1 MDEDRQKDK
10 GTQKN
15 QKNKVYNM
23 LMVEDDFEITDQLER
38 ILKNAQRFD
47 CELTTARSGK
57 EGFEYLRENDYDV
70 ILSEYD
76 MPDMDGIEFL
86 KRVKEGYSPEIM
98 RFLIIDEGDEK
109 RAKQALKDGIIHQYI
124 ESPWDSEEVKLTVC
138 EKLKRKEIR
147 EKEEPLDVSDVSE
160 ALNTVEY
167 FQEKMTGDSE
177 KTIDKE
183 TLIFEFDS
191 SAEFNKFSFELKRM
205 KNIQILDVH
214 VFENKYV
221 VNVGL
226 YPKSYEKIK

>member
-1 MDEDRQKDK
+1 MEGNNPMDKSS
-10 GTQKN
+10 QKN
-15 QKNKVYNM
+15 ERSKIYNI
-23 LMVEDDFEITDQLER
+23 LLVEDDFEITDQLER
-38 ILKNAQRFD
+38 ILKNAQTLD
-47 CELTTARSGK
+47 CNVTTARSGK
-57 EGFEYLRENDYDV
+57 EGFEYLRENEYDV
-70 ILSEYD
+70 LLAEYD

-86 KRVKEGYSPEIM
+86 RKVKEENFDEMM
-98 RFLIIDEGDEK
+98 RFLIIDEGDEE
-109 RAKQALKDGIIHQYI
+109 RAKEAVSEEIIHQYI
-124 ESPWDSEEVKLTVC
+124 ENPWDSEEVKLTVC

-147 EKEEPLDVSDVSE
+147 EKEKRLDVSDVSE

-167 FQEKMTGDSE
+167 FQEKMTGESE

-191 SAEFNKFSFELKRM
+191 SSEFNKFSFELKRM